1 MLQLQPE
8 SQHVLAHSPHTEA
21 IQHHKNKGPEIA
33 RSGHAQLLEYVMLCK
48 NQEISKSKE
57 RKPTQKR
64 DSSHAELRAFLIV
77 VSFIRE
83 QGDFYLLYIDH
94 IHIAFF
100 YFFFRLRIGVLGR
113 SSAVQTGHEA
123 FVVKCQCSSCS
134 RHICLARWSAGSLFI
149 FWMDAYNVF
158 RRLQHN
164 YAEILWVGC
173 PPTP

>member
-33 RSGHAQLLEYVMLCK
+33 RSGHAQLLKYVMLCK

-94 IHIAFF
+94 IHIAFS
-100 YFFFRLRIGVLGR
+100 YFFLGYVLVFWG
-113 SSAVQTGHEA
+113 GLL
-123 FVVKCQCSSCS
+123 QCK
-134 RHICLARWSAGSLFI
+134 LVMKL
-149 FWMDAYNVF
+149 
-158 RRLQHN
+158 L
-164 YAEILWVGC
+164 L
-173 PPTP
+173 